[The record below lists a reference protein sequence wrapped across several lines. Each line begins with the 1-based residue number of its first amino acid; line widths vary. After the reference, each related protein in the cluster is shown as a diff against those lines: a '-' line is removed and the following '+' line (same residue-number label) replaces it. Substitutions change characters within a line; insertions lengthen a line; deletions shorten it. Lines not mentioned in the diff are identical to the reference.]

1 MRKSSFLVVILV
13 ILNSFLV
20 GCSTE
25 SEKLTIG
32 MIPVRDAEEMK
43 SEFEPIELY
52 LEKHLDKEIE
62 VYITDNYAGLVE
74 GMKDGVIDIGWFG
87 AFSFIAAES
96 QIDLTPLVVQER
108 RETGLYYQSYIITR
122 NDSSIETLEDLEDKS
137 FAFVDPGS
145 TSGFVLPYALLK
157 SRNIDIESYFS
168 NIIYSGTHDQVPEDI
183 LSGKV
188 EAGAI
193 SSIQFDK
200 LEADGKLI
208 KDDFKIIWHSD
219 HIPGSPYVARTDLDR
234 GVKEGFIESML
245 NIHEEIPNELHK
257 FDASIERYVEVDN
270 NIYHS
275 IRNIATILGKDYMYE
290 YFLKGE

>member
-1 MRKSSFLVVILV
+1 
-13 ILNSFLV
+13 
-20 GCSTE
+20 
-25 SEKLTIG
+25 
-32 MIPVRDAEEMK
+32 
-43 SEFEPIELY
+43 
-52 LEKHLDKEIE
+52 
-62 VYITDNYAGLVE
+62 
-74 GMKDGVIDIGWFG
+74 
-87 AFSFIAAES
+87 S

-168 NIIYSGTHDQVPEDI
+168 NIIYSGTHAQVPDDI

-193 SSIQFDK
+193 SSVQFNI
-200 LEADGKLI
+200 LEADGKLV
-208 KDDFKIIWHSD
+208 KDDFKIIWQSD
-219 HIPGSPYVARTDLDR
+219 NIPGSPYVARSDLDR

-245 NIHEEIPNELHK
+245 NIHEEIPNDLHK
-257 FDASIERYVEVDN
+257 FDESIEKFVEVDN

>member
-1 MRKSSFLVVILV
+1 MKKRSLFIVILV

-25 SEKLTIG
+25 SEKLTIV

-52 LEKHLDKEIE
+52 LEKQLDKEIE

-137 FAFVDPGS
+137 FTFVDPGS

-157 SRNIDIESYFS
+157 SR
-168 NIIYSGTHDQVPEDI
+168 
-183 LSGKV
+183 
-188 EAGAI
+188 
-193 SSIQFDK
+193 
-200 LEADGKLI
+200 
-208 KDDFKIIWHSD
+208 
-219 HIPGSPYVARTDLDR
+219 
-234 GVKEGFIESML
+234 
-245 NIHEEIPNELHK
+245 
-257 FDASIERYVEVDN
+257 
-270 NIYHS
+270 
-275 IRNIATILGKDYMYE
+275 
-290 YFLKGE
+290 

>member
-96 QIDLTPLVVQER
+96 QIELTPLVVQER
-108 RETGLYYQSYIITR
+108 RETGLYYQSYIITKS
-122 NDSSIETLEDLEDKS
+122 DSNIETLEDLKDKS
-137 FAFVDPGS
+137 FAFVDAGS
-145 TSGFVLPYALLK
+145 TSGFVLPYALFK
-157 SRNIDIESYFS
+157 SRNLDIEKYFS
-168 NIIYSGTHDQVPEDI
+168 DITYSGSHEQVPQDI
-183 LSGKV
+183 INGKAD
-188 EAGAI
+188 AGAI
-193 SSIQFDK
+193 SSIQFNK
-200 LEADGKLI
+200 LEADEKLI
-208 KDDFKIIWHSD
+208 KDDFKIIWQSD
-219 HIPGSPYVARTDLDR
+219 HIPGSPYVARSDLDG

-245 NIHEEIPNELHK
+245 NIHEEIPNDLHE
-257 FDASIERYVEVDN
+257 FDESIEKYVEVDN

-275 IRNIATILGKDYMYE
+275 IRNIATILGEDYMYE

>member
-96 QIDLTPLVVQER
+96 QIELTPLVVQER
-108 RETGLYYQSYIITR
+108 RETGLYYQSYIITKS
-122 NDSSIETLEDLEDKS
+122 DSNIETLEDLKDKS
-137 FAFVDPGS
+137 FAFVDAGS
-145 TSGFVLPYALLK
+145 TSGFVLPYALFK
-157 SRNIDIESYFS
+157 SRNLDIEKNFS
-168 NIIYSGTHDQVPEDI
+168 DITYSGSHEQVPQDI
-183 LSGKV
+183 INGKAD
-188 EAGAI
+188 AGAI
-193 SSIQFDK
+193 SSIQFNK
-200 LEADGKLI
+200 LEADEKLI
-208 KDDFKIIWHSD
+208 KDDFKIIWQSD
-219 HIPGSPYVARTDLDR
+219 HIPGSPYVARSDLDG

-245 NIHEEIPNELHK
+245 NIHEEIPNDLHE
-257 FDASIERYVEVDN
+257 FDESIEKYVEVDN

>member
-1 MRKSSFLVVILV
+1 MKKRSLFIVILV

-52 LEKHLDKEIE
+52 LEKQLDKEIE

-168 NIIYSGTHDQVPEDI
+168 NIIYSGTHAQVPDDI

-193 SSIQFDK
+193 SSVQFNI
-200 LEADGKLI
+200 LEADGKLV
-208 KDDFKIIWHSD
+208 KDDFKIIWQSD
-219 HIPGSPYVARTDLDR
+219 NIPGSPYVARSDLDR

-245 NIHEEIPNELHK
+245 NIHEEIPNDLHK
-257 FDASIERYVEVDN
+257 FDESIEKFVEVDN